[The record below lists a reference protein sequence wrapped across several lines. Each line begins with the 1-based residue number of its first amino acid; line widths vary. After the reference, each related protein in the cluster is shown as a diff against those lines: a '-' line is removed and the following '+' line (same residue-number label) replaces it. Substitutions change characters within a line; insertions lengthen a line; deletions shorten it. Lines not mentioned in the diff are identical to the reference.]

1 MRYEVTDDDTALAL
15 GSGDVTVLATPRL
28 IAWLEA
34 ASVAEAASHLRPG
47 QTTVGAAV
55 RVRHRRPTPVGGTVE
70 VYARLTTDGDRL
82 TFDVSAVDG
91 DGHTVADGEIDRVVV
106 DRADFTG

>member
-1 MRYEVTDDDTALAL
+1 MRYEVTVDDTAVAL
-15 GSGDVTVLATPRL
+15 GSGDVSVLATPRL

-34 ASVAEAASHLRPG
+34 ETVAEAASRLDPG

-70 VYARLTTDGDRL
+70 VFASLTTEGDRL

-91 DGHTVADGEIDRVVV
+91 DGHYVADGEIDRVVV
-106 DRADFTG
+106 DRAAFS